1 MQSGVVAFNI
11 RGNDSALVADL
22 LDKQYSI
29 ASRGGFH
36 CAPMV
41 HKYLGTETQGAV
53 RLSLSVFNTKKEILT
68 TINAVSE
75 IAQKILH

>member
-11 RGNDSALVADL
+11 RENDSALVADL